1 LPTRPTTK
9 TPERDVCLTLLQRC
23 QRTGHLYVLGDKG
36 YAGREFE
43 QLAAELDATVVLAS
57 AEQPPEAGRPPA

>member
-1 LPTRPTTK
+1 
-9 TPERDVCLTLLQRC
+9 
-23 QRTGHLYVLGDKG
+23 VLGDKG
-36 YAGREFE
+36 YAGRDFE